1 MVLKINICNM
11 KFKKVALSLF
21 LASCVV
27 GLGYTQ
33 AQTVNHEE
41 TEKLN
46 SNATLDELIEYALR
60 NKIELKQAH
69 IDQEIGERQ
78 IASAL
83 SGWFPQINAS
93 ASLVHNIQ
101 LPAMVI
107 GGETIRMGQKNTSTI
122 GFQADQTILSP
133 ELFQASRAAKYI
145 REQNN
150 LNVEDTKINT
160 VVDVSKA
167 YYDILTSEETVKIIN
182 ENIVRLKRQ
191 YTEANARY
199 ETGLVDKIDYKRAQI
214 SLNSTNAQLKS
225 ANEARKFKYDYLKSL
240 LNIPIEEEISLSFV
254 NQSLE
259 SNILLDTTELL
270 DIANRVEFQ
279 QLETLRDIQ
288 KLNTQYQ
295 KWSFMPRLG
304 AYANYNMNYFNN
316 EFSRLYRD
324 NIPSSSIGLSLSLP
338 IFTGTKRIQE
348 IRRSELEE
356 ERIEWDLRNLENM
369 IGAEYS
375 AAMASYRSNMN
386 EWRNAKENMNLS
398 EEVYNTIKLQY
409 DAGVKT
415 YLELMTA
422 ETDLKTTQLN
432 YLNALYAVLSSKL
445 DIQKALGTVETTR

>member
-1 MVLKINICNM
+1 M
-11 KFKKVALSLF
+11 KFKKVALSLL
-21 LASCVV
+21 LACSIA
-27 GLGYTQ
+27 GSTQ
-33 AQTVNHEE
+33 AQSVNNNGES
-41 TEKLN
+41 EKLN
-46 SNATLDELIEYALR
+46 SNATLDELIDYALR
-60 NKIELKQAH
+60 NKIELRQAH

-107 GGETIRMGQKNTSTI
+107 GGETIRMGQNNTSTV
-122 GFQADQTILSP
+122 GFQADQAILSP

-145 REQNN
+145 RQQNN
-150 LNVEDTKINT
+150 LNIEDTKINT

-167 YYDILTSEETVKIIN
+167 YYDILTSEETIKIIN

-214 SLNSTNAQLKS
+214 SLNNVNAQLKS
-225 ANEARKFKYDYLKSL
+225 ANEARKYKYDYLKSL
-240 LNIPIEEEISLSFV
+240 LNIPTAEDISLSFV

-259 SNILLDTTELL
+259 SNILLDTSELL
-270 DIANRVEFQ
+270 HIANRVEYQ
-279 QLETLRDIQ
+279 QLETLQEIQ

-304 AYANYNMNYFNN
+304 AYANYNMNYFGN
-316 EFSRLYRD
+316 EFSQLYRN
-324 NIPSSSIGLSLSLP
+324 NIPSSSVGLSLSLP

-348 IRRSELEE
+348 IRRSQLEE
-356 ERIEWDLRNLENM
+356 ERIEWDLKNLENM
-369 IGAEYS
+369 ISAEYS

-386 EWRNAKENMNLS
+386 EWRNAKENMDLS

-422 ETDLKTTQLN
+422 ESDLRTTQLN

-445 DIQKALGTVETTR
+445 DIQKALGTVETTL

>member
-1 MVLKINICNM
+1 MVLKINNM
-11 KFKKVALSLF
+11 NFKKVALSLF
-21 LASCVV
+21 LACCVA
-27 GLGYTQ
+27 GYAQ
-33 AQTVNHEE
+33 AQSVNNSES
-41 TEKLN
+41 EKLN
-46 SNATLDELIEYALR
+46 SEATLDELIDYALR
-60 NKIELKQAH
+60 NKIELKQAY
-69 IDQEIGERQ
+69 IDKEIGERE

-107 GGETIRMGQKNTSTI
+107 GGETIRMGQRNTSTV
-122 GFQADQTILSP
+122 GFQADQAILSP

-145 REQNN
+145 RQQNN
-150 LNVEDTKINT
+150 LNLEDTRINT

-167 YYDILTSEETVKIIN
+167 YYDILTSEETIKIVN

-214 SLNSTNAQLKS
+214 SLNNANAQLKS

-240 LNIPIEEEISLSFV
+240 LNIPATEEISLSFV
-254 NQSLE
+254 DQSLE
-259 SNILLDTTELL
+259 ANILLDTTELL
-270 DIANRVEFQ
+270 RIANRVEFR
-279 QLETLRDIQ
+279 QLETLKEIQ

-316 EFSRLYRD
+316 EFSQLYRN
-324 NIPSSSIGLSLSLP
+324 NIPSSSVGLSLSLP

-356 ERIEWDLRNLENM
+356 ERIEWDLKNLENV
-369 IGAEYS
+369 ISAEYS

-386 EWRNAKENMNLS
+386 EWRNAKENMELS

-422 ETDLKTTQLN
+422 ESDLRTTQLN
-432 YLNALYAVLSSKL
+432 YLNALYTVLSSKL
-445 DIQKALGTVETTR
+445 DIQKALGTVDTTL

>member
-1 MVLKINICNM
+1 M
-11 KFKKVALSLF
+11 KLKKVALSLL
-21 LASCVV
+21 LACCVT
-27 GLGYTQ
+27 GYAQ
-33 AQTVNHEE
+33 AQIANNEE

-46 SNATLDELIEYALR
+46 SKATLDELIEYALR

-107 GGETIRMGQKNTSTI
+107 GGETIRMGQNNTSTI

-150 LNVEDTKINT
+150 LNIEDTKINT

-167 YYDILTSEETVKIIN
+167 YYDILTSEETIKIIN

-214 SLNSTNAQLKS
+214 SLNNANAQLKS

-240 LNIPIEEEISLSFV
+240 LNIPTAEEISLSFV

-270 DIANRVEFQ
+270 HIANRVEFQ
-279 QLETLRDIQ
+279 QLETLREIQ

-316 EFSRLYRD
+316 EFSQLYRN
-324 NIPSSSIGLSLSLP
+324 NIPSSSVGLSLSLP

-356 ERIEWDLRNLENM
+356 ERIEWDLQNLENM
-369 IGAEYS
+369 ISAEYS

>member
-1 MVLKINICNM
+1 MVLKIKNM
-11 KFKKVALSLF
+11 RVKKVALSLF
-21 LASCVV
+21 LACS
-27 GLGYTQ
+27 LAGYAE
-33 AQTVNHEE
+33 AQTVP
-41 TEKLN
+41 TEQTEQLN
-46 SNATLDELIEYALR
+46 GNATLDDLIEYALR
-60 NKIELKQAH
+60 NKIELKQAF
-69 IDQEIGERQ
+69 IDKEIGERQ

-101 LPAMVI
+101 LPATVI
-107 GGETIRMGQKNTSTI
+107 GGETIRMGQKNTSAI

-133 ELFQASRAAKYI
+133 ELLQASRAAKYI

-150 LNVEDTKINT
+150 LNVEDTRINT

-167 YYDILTSEETVKIIN
+167 YYDILTSEETIKIIN
-182 ENIVRLKRQ
+182 ENIARLQRQ
-191 YTEANARY
+191 FTEANVRY
-199 ETGLVDKIDYKRAQI
+199 ETGLVDKIDFKRAQI
-214 SLNSTNAQLKS
+214 SLNNANAQLKS

-240 LNIPIEEEISLSFV
+240 LNIPTAENISLSFV
-254 NQSLE
+254 DQSLE
-259 SNILLDTTELL
+259 ANILLDTTELL
-270 DIANRVEFQ
+270 NIANRVEFQ

-316 EFSRLYRD
+316 EFSRLYR
-324 NIPSSSIGLSLSLP
+324 NNVPSSSVGLSLSLP

-356 ERIEWDLRNLENM
+356 KRIEWDLQNLENM
-369 IGAEYS
+369 ISAEYS

-386 EWRNAKENMNLS
+386 EWRNARENMSLS

-422 ETDLKTTQLN
+422 ETDLKTTQLT

-445 DIQKALGTVETTR
+445 DIQKALGTVDTSR

>member
-1 MVLKINICNM
+1 MVLKINNM
-11 KFKKVALSLF
+11 KLKKVALSLL
-21 LASCVV
+21 LACCVA
-27 GLGYTQ
+27 GYAQ
-33 AQTVNHEE
+33 AQSVNTKEKS
-41 TEKLN
+41 EKLN
-46 SNATLDELIEYALR
+46 SDATLDELIDYALR
-60 NKIELKQAH
+60 NKIDLKQAQ
-69 IDQEIGERQ
+69 IDQEIGERE

-83 SGWFPQINAS
+83 SGWLPQINAS
-93 ASLVHNIQ
+93 ASLIHNIKLQTMVFEGQARQ
-101 LPAMVI
+101 LGV
-107 GGETIRMGQKNTSTI
+107 KNNSTV
-122 GFQADQTILSP
+122 GFQADQAILSP

-145 REQNN
+145 RQQNN
-150 LNVEDTKINT
+150 LNLENTKVNT

-167 YYDILTSEETVKIIN
+167 YYDILTSEETIKIIH
-182 ENIVRLKRQ
+182 ENITRLKRQ

-214 SLNSTNAQLKS
+214 SLNNANAQLKS
-225 ANEARKFKYDYLKSL
+225 ANEARKYKYDYLKSL
-240 LNIPIEEEISLSFV
+240 INIPTAEEISLSFV

-270 DIANRVEFQ
+270 HIADRVEFR
-279 QLETLRDIQ
+279 QLETLREIQ

-304 AYANYNMNYFNN
+304 AYANYNFNYLNN
-316 EFSRLYRD
+316 EFSQLYAH
-324 NIPSSSIGLSLSLP
+324 NYPSSAVGLSLTFP

-356 ERIEWDLRNLENM
+356 ERIEWDLQNLENM
-369 IGAEYS
+369 ISAEYS

>member
-1 MVLKINICNM
+1 MVLKINNM

-21 LASCVV
+21 LAFFVA
-27 GLGYTQ
+27 GYVQ
-33 AQTVNHEE
+33 AQSANNDES
-41 TEKLN
+41 EKLN
-46 SNATLDELIEYALR
+46 SNATLDELIDYALR
-60 NKIELKQAH
+60 NKIELRQAH
-69 IDQEIGERQ
+69 IDKEIGERQ

-93 ASLVHNIQ
+93 ASLVHNLQ

-107 GGETIRMGQKNTSTI
+107 GGETIRMGQKNTSTV
-122 GFQADQTILSP
+122 GFQADQAILSP

-150 LNVEDTKINT
+150 LNVENTRINT

-167 YYDILTSEETVKIIN
+167 YYDILTSEETIKIIN

-214 SLNSTNAQLKS
+214 SLNNANAQLKS

-240 LNIPIEEEISLSFV
+240 LNIPTAEEVSLSFV

-259 SNILLDTTELL
+259 ANILLDTTELL
-270 DIANRVEFQ
+270 HIANRVEFR
-279 QLETLRDIQ
+279 QLETLKEVQ

-316 EFSRLYRD
+316 EFSQLYRN
-324 NIPSSSIGLSLSLP
+324 NIPSSSVGLSLSLP

-356 ERIEWDLRNLENM
+356 ERIEWDLKNLEN
-369 IGAEYS
+369 IISAEYS

-386 EWRNAKENMNLS
+386 EWRNAKENMELS

-422 ETDLKTTQLN
+422 ESDLRTTQLN
-432 YLNALYAVLSSKL
+432 YLNALYAVLASKL
-445 DIQKALGTVETTR
+445 DIQKALGTVETAQ

>member
-1 MVLKINICNM
+1 MRV
-11 KFKKVALSLF
+11 KKVALSLF
-21 LASCVV
+21 LACS
-27 GLGYTQ
+27 LAGYAE
-33 AQTVNHEE
+33 AQTVP
-41 TEKLN
+41 TEQTEQLN
-46 SNATLDELIEYALR
+46 GNATLDDLIEYALR
-60 NKIELKQAH
+60 NKIELKQAF
-69 IDQEIGERQ
+69 IDKEIGERQ

-107 GGETIRMGQKNTSTI
+107 GGETIRMGQNNTSAI
-122 GFQADQTILSP
+122 GFQADQAILSP

-167 YYDILTSEETVKIIN
+167 YYDILTSEETINIIN
-182 ENIVRLKRQ
+182 ENIARLQRQ
-191 YTEANARY
+191 FTEANARY
-199 ETGLVDKIDYKRAQI
+199 ETGLVDKIDFKRAQI
-214 SLNSTNAQLKS
+214 SLNNANAQLKS

-240 LNIPIEEEISLSFV
+240 LNIPTAENISLSFV
-254 NQSLE
+254 DQSLE
-259 SNILLDTTELL
+259 ANILLDTTELL
-270 DIANRVEFQ
+270 NIANRVEFQ

-316 EFSRLYRD
+316 EFSRLYR
-324 NIPSSSIGLSLSLP
+324 NNVPSSSVGLSLSLP

-356 ERIEWDLRNLENM
+356 KRIEWDLQNLENM
-369 IGAEYS
+369 ISAEYS

-386 EWRNAKENMNLS
+386 EWRNARENMSLS

-422 ETDLKTTQLN
+422 ETDLKTTQLT

-445 DIQKALGTVETTR
+445 DIQKALGTVDTSR

>member
-1 MVLKINICNM
+1 MRV
-11 KFKKVALSLF
+11 KKVALSLF
-21 LASCVV
+21 LACS
-27 GLGYTQ
+27 LAGYAE
-33 AQTVNHEE
+33 AQTVP
-41 TEKLN
+41 TEQTEQLN
-46 SNATLDELIEYALR
+46 GNATLDDLIEYALR
-60 NKIELKQAH
+60 NKIELKQAF
-69 IDQEIGERQ
+69 IDKEIGERQ

-101 LPAMVI
+101 LPATVI
-107 GGETIRMGQKNTSTI
+107 GGETIRMGQKNTSAI

-133 ELFQASRAAKYI
+133 ELLQASRAAKYI

-150 LNVEDTKINT
+150 LNVEDTRINT

-167 YYDILTSEETVKIIN
+167 YYDILTSEETIKIIN
-182 ENIVRLKRQ
+182 ENIARLQRQ
-191 YTEANARY
+191 FTEANVRY
-199 ETGLVDKIDYKRAQI
+199 ETGLVDKIDFKRAQI
-214 SLNSTNAQLKS
+214 SLNNANAQLKS

-240 LNIPIEEEISLSFV
+240 LNIPTAENISLSFV
-254 NQSLE
+254 DQSLE
-259 SNILLDTTELL
+259 ANILLDTTELL
-270 DIANRVEFQ
+270 NIANRVEFQ

-316 EFSRLYRD
+316 EFSRLYR
-324 NIPSSSIGLSLSLP
+324 NNVPSSSVGLSLSLP

-356 ERIEWDLRNLENM
+356 KRIEWDLQNLENM
-369 IGAEYS
+369 ISAEYS

-386 EWRNAKENMNLS
+386 EWRNARENMSLS

-422 ETDLKTTQLN
+422 ETDLKTTQLT

-445 DIQKALGTVETTR
+445 DIQKALGTVDTSR

>member
-1 MVLKINICNM
+1 MVLKINNM
-11 KFKKVALSLF
+11 KLKKVALSLL
-21 LASCVV
+21 LACCVT
-27 GLGYTQ
+27 GYAQ
-33 AQTVNHEE
+33 AQIANNEE

-46 SNATLDELIEYALR
+46 SKATLDELIEYALR

-107 GGETIRMGQKNTSTI
+107 GGETIRMGQNNTSTI

-150 LNVEDTKINT
+150 LNIEDTKINT

-167 YYDILTSEETVKIIN
+167 YYDILTSEETIKIIN

-214 SLNSTNAQLKS
+214 SLNNANAQLKS

-240 LNIPIEEEISLSFV
+240 LNIPTAEEISLSFV

-270 DIANRVEFQ
+270 HIANRVEFQ
-279 QLETLRDIQ
+279 QLETLREIQ

-316 EFSRLYRD
+316 EFSQLYRN
-324 NIPSSSIGLSLSLP
+324 NIPSSSVGLSLSLP

-356 ERIEWDLRNLENM
+356 ERIEWDLQNLENM
-369 IGAEYS
+369 ISAEYS